1 MELQLLDRISEGEAV
16 CFLCKTSLAQYV
28 ENLPANFREFYI
40 QRGIVTNRF
49 LDNLW
54 DTLSKKRH
62 IPPIVLVAGPTPP
75 AHDVGS
81 VFNLG
86 SDFKVLDGLQRSHRL
101 KEIWDTL
108 AYINEEF
115 DDQPSVSVA
124 RLTRQFALK
133 LREIDLSP
141 QIFQKVLE
149 AKREGIEAVE
159 LFEGNTIWLEIWFGL
174 SEAQQIQK
182 MLVLNA
188 GHKSVNIKHQ
198 IELIFWSNFE
208 VLANEMAPSTMV
220 REKDKASTTYSKG
233 RRPGEFHFAHLISAF
248 VSLTEGET
256 VTTNAEFSA
265 SQSFSGDNGSDESLL
280 DIDDRLLSAFA
291 KTLRLLDGALRSES
305 GIRWLGR
312 EVVLVGIFGAIGAM
326 AKNHPGTKIE
336 ALSNFNARIE
346 QFAEILN
353 LEGFEEWRNT
363 LDLSKVN
370 IGNVNKRA
378 VFNATSAFLRGKISD
393 PINWRNVNVKDELHD
408 AS

>member
-1 MELQLLDRISEGEAV
+1 VELQILDRISEGEAV
-16 CFLCKTSLAQYV
+16 CLLCKTSLAQYV
-28 ENLPANFREFYI
+28 ENLPLNFREFYI

-75 AHDVGS
+75 ARDMGT

-86 SDFKVLDGLQRSHRL
+86 SEFKVLDGLQRSHRL
-101 KEIWDTL
+101 KEIWDTV
-108 AYINEEF
+108 AYLNNEF
-115 DDQPSVSVA
+115 VDQPGVPVA
-124 RLTRQFALK
+124 RLTRQLSSK
-133 LREIDLSP
+133 IREIDLSP

-149 AKREGIEAVE
+149 AKREGIEGAE
-159 LFEGNTIWLEIWFGL
+159 LFENNTIWLEIWFGL

-208 VLANEMAPSTMV
+208 VLAEALAPSTMV

-233 RRPGEFHFAHLISAF
+233 RKAGEFHFAHLISAF

-265 SQSFSGDNGSDESLL
+265 SQSFGGSNGSDESLF

-291 KTLRLLDGALRSES
+291 KTLRRLDGALRSEH

-336 ALSNFNARIE
+336 ALSNFDSYVE
-346 QFAEILN
+346 QYAEVLN

-378 VFNATSAFLRGKISD
+378 VFNATTAFLEGKLSG

>member
-1 MELQLLDRISEGEAV
+1 MRPQVLDSIREDGAI
-16 CFLCKTSLAQYV
+16 CLLCKTSLFQYV
-28 ENLPANFREFYI
+28 TSLPSDFREFYI

-62 IPPIVLVAGPTPP
+62 IPPIVLVAGPKSIPKEIGMVL
-75 AHDVGS
+75 D
-81 VFNLG
+81 LG

-101 KEIWDTL
+101 KEIWDTII
-108 AYINEEF
+108 YIDDDF
-115 DDQPSVSVA
+115 ADQPDTSVA
-124 RLTRQFALK
+124 RLTRRFAPQ
-133 LREIDLSP
+133 LREKGLSP

-149 AKREGIEAVE
+149 ARRSGIDGADI
-159 LFEGNTIWLEIWFGL
+159 FKNNTIWIEIWFGL

-198 IELIFWSNFE
+198 IELLFWSNFE
-208 VLANEMAPSTMV
+208 VLAAKLKPSTMV

-233 RRPGEFHFAHLISAF
+233 RKPGEFHFAHLISAF
-248 VSLTEGET
+248 VSLTEGAT

-265 SQSFSGDNGSDESLL
+265 AQSFSGDSGSDEPLL
-280 DIDDRLLSAFA
+280 DIDDHLLSAFA
-291 KTLRLLDGALRSES
+291 TTLRLLDGALRSEL

-312 EVVLVGIFGAIGAM
+312 EVVLVGIFGAVGAM
-326 AKNHPGTKIE
+326 AQTNPGTKIE
-336 ALSNFNARIE
+336 TLTNFNARIRE
-346 QFAEILN
+346 YIEILN

-363 LDLSKVN
+363 LELSKVN

-378 VFNATSAFLRGKISD
+378 VFRATLAFLEGKATG
-393 PINWRNVNVKDELHD
+393 PIDWRNMNVKGGFRD